1 MRYTIT
7 ERNGCR
13 LVTGEVPASSF
24 GMLSHGMPKNA
35 VIDPHAARLL
45 GVTFAIGA
53 PENLKALISDPAVAT
68 AARQR
73 VNGEFES
80 LSAAAK
86 EWLAT
91 GFHGISSMTIFKRLT
106 GVKPPSLS
114 HEHHP
119 SDPDDLG
126 RCRRLLDQV
135 PDLHAR
141 LNEMADVSPVWQ
153 KLVAEWEALC
163 RLMDSEAPDWRN
175 GKGAAPKTYARM
187 KELGC

>member
-13 LVTGEVPASSF
+13 LITGEVPASSF
-24 GMLSHGMPKNA
+24 GMLSHGMPRNA
-35 VIDPHAARLL
+35 VIDAHAARLL

-53 PENLKALISDPAVAT
+53 PENLKALIEDPAIAA

-73 VNGEFES
+73 VSGES
-80 LSAAAK
+80 DGLSSAAK

-114 HEHHP
+114 HERHP
-119 SDPDDLG
+119 ADPDDLG

-135 PDLHAR
+135 PELQAR
-141 LNEMADVSPVWQ
+141 LGEMADVSPVWQ
-153 KLVAEWEALC
+153 KLVAEWKELC
-163 RLMDSEAPDWRN
+163 QLMDSEAPEWRG
-175 GKGAAPKTYARM
+175 GKGSAPKTYERM